1 MVKFRVAEVD
11 RARVFPIAPEPA
23 VDVDASRTRA
33 EALWAARFGLL
44 ASDAAHGLNAWLA
57 DLWRHYREG
66 QRKRAAI
73 VQLSAL
79 DDWALRDIGLDRG
92 DIVAAVNGIDTLKG
106 RASSSSVIIGKTSA
120 AGNTGRSKTSI
131 V

>member
-1 MVKFRVAEVD
+1 MVA
-11 RARVFPIAPEPA
+11 
-23 VDVDASRTRA
+23 TRA
-33 EALWAARFGLL
+33 EALWAARFWLL